1 MTVHVKFWLKFC
13 SCLLTGLHFVVSSD
27 SCTNIAHCSGHYHHI
42 VNSLD
47 KHGYETEL
55 RVALKSAEPLVVK
68 HLKTCIAIG
77 GPEIM
82 LQSQNS
88 R

>member
-1 MTVHVKFWLKFC
+1 M
-13 SCLLTGLHFVVSSD
+13 SD
-27 SCTNIAHCSGHYHHI
+27 DNFTDMVHCSGRYHRI
-42 VNSLD
+42 VDSLD
-47 KHGYETEL
+47 KHGYEAEIT
-55 RVALKSAEPLVVK
+55 VALKSAKPLDMK

>member
-1 MTVHVKFWLKFC
+1 
-13 SCLLTGLHFVVSSD
+13 VVSNVNYSKM
-27 SCTNIAHCSGHYHHI
+27 IHCSGHYHQI

-47 KHGYETEL
+47 KRGYEIEL
-55 RVALKSAEPLVVK
+55 RAALKSAKPLVVK
-68 HLKTCIAIG
+68 HLKACIAIG
-77 GPEIM
+77 GPEVM